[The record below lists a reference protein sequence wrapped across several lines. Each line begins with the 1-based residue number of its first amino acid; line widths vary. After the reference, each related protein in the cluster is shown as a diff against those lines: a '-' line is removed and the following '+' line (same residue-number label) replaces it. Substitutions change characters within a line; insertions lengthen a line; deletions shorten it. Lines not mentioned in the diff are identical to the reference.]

1 MTRNV
6 LRVCFPWVLGVWMVA
21 VILAAFFYAPTAQ
34 GFKGES
40 SRIVF
45 FHVPQ
50 AWVAVLAF
58 CVNLVAS
65 IRYLR
70 GRDPLDD
77 ARATAAARLGLVF
90 SVLATVTGSL
100 FARVMWGSFWN
111 WDPREVSIAIL
122 LLVYAAY
129 FALREMV
136 ADEERR
142 GTLSAAYAVLAFVTM
157 PFLIFVVPRIY
168 WSLHPDTIISA
179 SGQLKFEME
188 SRMRQVFVGS
198 LAGFTGL
205 FVWLYTVEVRLA
217 RVRISRARREEV

>member
-1 MTRNV
+1 MTERK
-6 LRVCFPWVLGVWMVA
+6 RSPWWPWVLFAWMA
-21 VILAAFFYAPTAQ
+21 LVIWAAFFYAPSAK

-40 SRIVF
+40 ARIVF

-65 IRYLR
+65 LRYLR
-70 GRDPLDD
+70 RRDLIDD
-77 ARATAAARLGLVF
+77 ARAAAAARLGLVF

-100 FARVMWGSFWN
+100 FAKVMWGSFWN

-129 FALREMV
+129 FALRE
-136 ADEERR
+136 AIPDDERR
-142 GTLSAAYAVLAFVTM
+142 ASLSSSYAVLAFVTM
-157 PFLIFVVPRIY
+157 PFLVFVVPRIY
-168 WSLHPDTIISA
+168 WSLHPDTLINTRGSID
-179 SGQLKFEME
+179 ME
-188 SRMRQVFVGS
+188 SRMFQVLMGA

-205 FVWLYTVEVRLA
+205 FFWLYTLDVRLA
-217 RVRISRARREEV
+217 KVGLKRRQREES

>member
-1 MTRNV
+1 MTRKTV
-6 LRVCFPWVLGVWMVA
+6 WTWVLGAWMLAVVW
-21 VILAAFFYAPTAQ
+21 AAFFYAPSAQ

-58 CVNLVAS
+58 CVNLIAS
-65 IRYLR
+65 LRYMR
-70 GRDPLDD
+70 RRDPLDD
-77 ARATAAARLGLVF
+77 ARAATAARLGLVF
-90 SVLATVTGSL
+90 SILATVTGSL

-129 FALREMV
+129 FALRE
-136 ADEERR
+136 AIPDDERR
-142 GTLSAAYAVLAFVTM
+142 ASLSASYAVLAFVTM

-168 WSLHPDTIISA
+168 WSLHPDTIINT
-179 SGQLKFEME
+179 SGSINME
-188 SRMRQVFVGS
+188 SRMFQTLMGS
-198 LAGFTGL
+198 LVGFTGL
-205 FVWLYTVEVRLA
+205 FFWLYSLDVRLA
-217 RVRISRARREEV
+217 RIRIARQAREGE